1 MPVKI
6 TFAKVSG
13 AGNDFV
19 LINNLDRSLK
29 VEQAQLARALCA
41 QHTGVGAD
49 GLLLL
54 EPSKRADFTMKYF
67 NADGSSGG
75 MCGNGGRCV
84 ALFAS
89 VAGITGPR
97 CRFEAVDDLHEAEID
112 GGMVRLTM
120 KDPQNYRPGI
130 PLSVGTSQFTG
141 YSLDTGAPHTVIF
154 AEDIQALDL
163 HTLGRAL
170 RFHPVSGPAGTNV
183 DFVSWR
189 TGCAVEIRTYE
200 RGVER
205 ETLACGTG
213 SIAAA
218 SVSVLVHG
226 LMFPVDVRVQS
237 GETLRIHAREES
249 GKITDVVLEGQAA
262 ILFSG
267 ELLYE
272 ARSGKIL

>member
-1 MPVKI
+1 MPVEIK
-6 TFAKVSG
+6 FAKVSG

-19 LINNLDRSLK
+19 LINNLDGSLK
-29 VEQAQLARALCA
+29 VEETQLARTLCA

-89 VAGITGPR
+89 VTGITGPR

-120 KDPQNYRPGI
+120 KDPKNYQPAI
-130 PLSVGTSQFTG
+130 PLLARSGQFTG

-154 AEDIQALDL
+154 TEDIHSLDMP
-163 HTLGRAL
+163 TLGREL
-170 RFHPVSGPAGTNV
+170 RYHPAFGPAGTNV
-183 DFVSWR
+183 DFVSVG
-189 TGCAVEIRTYE
+189 TGSSVAVRTYE

-213 SIAAA
+213 SVAAA
-218 SVSVLVHG
+218 AVSALVHG
-226 LMFPVDVRVQS
+226 LKFPIDARVLS
-237 GETLRIHAREES
+237 GETLKIHAKQDAGS
-249 GKITDVVLEGQAA
+249 ITNVVLEGPAT

-267 ELLYE
+267 KVLYDPL
-272 ARSGKIL
+272 SGKIS